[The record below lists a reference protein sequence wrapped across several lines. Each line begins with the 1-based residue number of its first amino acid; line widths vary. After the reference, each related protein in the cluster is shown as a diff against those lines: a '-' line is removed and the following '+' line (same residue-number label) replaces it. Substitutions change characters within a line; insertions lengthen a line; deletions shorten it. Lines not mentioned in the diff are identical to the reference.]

1 MAQLQQ
7 IAFEIDNPCLA
18 SLIEAGR
25 AGSVDLGGGGRTHEL
40 YSGWQFHVETF
51 RFDQR
56 RTVLIEKLPGV
67 EMEVAFQRSVNLNIH
82 TPSGTQTVDHVR
94 SIHIDGM
101 GYVSASTRS
110 DTNPQPEPQSTQQ
123 PTPQSPNTQVINRLN
138 KALEECRT
146 KLTAAISERDRIKEE
161 NDRLNKALEK
171 CRANLNDATSERD
184 RIKEENDR
192 MKDQNRTLQNSLNG
206 QLTDLERSITQ
217 KGLNLNDSLQ
227 ETLNRVN
234 DKRAENEKL
243 RRRLS
248 EVKSEEDSIL
258 GLRDDLHEEMD
269 VARERLDEIRN
280 HLGTDSDI
288 LTLMQEEPFL
298 KGMSV
303 RKLLDEAEKTL
314 DRAEQRIGNVV
325 QLRERIN
332 STLLNTIL
340 SPSEDG
346 TVPADNE
353 FGGNHNGIRGSAT
366 TTD

>member
-7 IAFEIDNPCLA
+7 ITFEIDNPCLA

-51 RFDQR
+51 RFDRR

-101 GYVSASTRS
+101 GCVSASTRS

-138 KALEECRT
+138 KALEECRA
-146 KLTAAISERDRIKEE
+146 KLNAAI
-161 NDRLNKALEK
+161 
-171 CRANLNDATSERD
+171 SERD

-206 QLTDLERSITQ
+206 QLTDLERNITQ